1 MCRVLFNANHQCMQS
16 NNDTFLLKTNQ
27 QTKKNNISGCAQM
40 VPLTRVFSVCS
51 INVPR
56 LHGAS
61 HCECV
66 SPCTA
71 RGCSSRWCYDQPVHR
86 VTSPFWQQ
94 GVGNQRARPRGLPPQ
109 FSSLPS
115 IFLSFSPLP
124 LLLVDLP
131 TSEHHQVI
139 LAVSPLIFLLSFIVL
154 TLSHSGLPS
163 SPSSLYS
170 PTPWSDLHCG
180 GSVSQ
185 ASCYQS
191 ARGRWDDERASERA
205 SVWAFVRKWLL
216 PRCFDFGGC
225 VCVCVSVCVCHR
237 PCLHV
242 CVSAIIHTDVCISFC
257 PAGRVQL

>member
-1 MCRVLFNANHQCMQS
+1 MQITGACRATLRHFCLKQS
-16 NNDTFLLKTNQ
+16 SKQRKTIFQ
-27 QTKKNNISGCAQM
+27 V
-40 VPLTRVFSVCS
+40 VPRWSHWPEFFSVCS

-56 LHGAS
+56 LHGGRP
-61 HCECV
+61 CECV

-115 IFLSFSPLP
+115 VFLSLSPLP

-139 LAVSPLIFLLSFIVL
+139 LAVSPLIFLHSFIVL

-170 PTPWSDLHCG
+170 PTPWSDLPLWGLCVTG
-180 GSVSQ
+180 
-185 ASCYQS
+185 
-191 ARGRWDDERASERA
+191 E
-205 SVWAFVRKWLL
+205 LL
-216 PRCFDFGGC
+216 P
-225 VCVCVSVCVCHR
+225 VSE
-237 PCLHV
+237 
-242 CVSAIIHTDVCISFC
+242 
-257 PAGRVQL
+257 G